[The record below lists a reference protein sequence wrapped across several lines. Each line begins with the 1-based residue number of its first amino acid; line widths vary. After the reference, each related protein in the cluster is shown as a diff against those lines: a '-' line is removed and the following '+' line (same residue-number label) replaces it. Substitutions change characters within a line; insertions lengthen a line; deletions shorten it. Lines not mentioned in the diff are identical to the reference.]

1 MVAYQL
7 AFTCTYSKW
16 YCRDVKIYWHSPYF
30 AHITAHIF
38 FFPLF
43 PLLSDGLLHRSI
55 FQRSSLVF
63 FLYLVLLIPFFSG
76 TKTTLV
82 NGKRGRCVRHSPQF
96 ILLIFS
102 PISVLTDRLQPFPTS
117 VFGISVNNSINK
129 PSFYVDPVIH
139 CK

>member
-7 AFTCTYSKW
+7 AFTCTFSKW
-16 YCRDVKIYWHSPYF
+16 YSRDVRIYWYTPYF
-30 AHITAHIF
+30 AHIMAHIF
-38 FFPLF
+38 FPPLPTVKGWPTTQIDISAQLPRF
-43 PLLSDGLLHRSI
+43 SFLWFCLFHSPL
-55 FQRSSLVF
+55 
-63 FLYLVLLIPFFSG
+63 G

-102 PISVLTDRLQPFPTS
+102 LISALTDRLQPFPTS

-129 PSFYVDPVIH
+129 PSVYVDPVIH